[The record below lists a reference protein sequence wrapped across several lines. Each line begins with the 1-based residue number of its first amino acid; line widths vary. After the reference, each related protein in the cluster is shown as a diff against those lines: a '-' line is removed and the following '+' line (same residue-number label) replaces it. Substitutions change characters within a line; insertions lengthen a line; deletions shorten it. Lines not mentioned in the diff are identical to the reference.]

1 MQFSC
6 ELVCSTEVNACFL
19 KKPQGGLDF
28 CVKHCFGNNLCFKF
42 VMPAPDSQQKKKYVF
57 LWLNKGDYFEWVNLA
72 VVQVPSFSLFG
83 TFVIC
88 IKIVWK
94 LQWVTGSPVQGET
107 GCEGGISTFW
117 RITLFLFRVTKW
129 MYLSV
134 LQTNTF
140 LVWQPAAPS
149 TCSAVS
155 NLLNNFTWGLC
166 KQTVGL
172 HSTFVKSAALSFH
185 NLLFSSIAL
194 SVSPFCLCLPCFATR
209 VRSAA
214 RSLLC
219 STALKS
225 TTYSCFAMNSL
236 CCGLILPLSLWVIP
250 LGPDIWLNLNISF
263 LTVFSLNT
271 FLLNHS
277 PW

>member
-28 CVKHCFGNNLCFKF
+28 CVEHCFGNNLCFKF

-57 LWLNKGDYFEWVNLA
+57 LWLNNGDYFEWVNLA

-88 IKIVWK
+88 IKTVWK

-155 NLLNNFTWGLC
+155 NLLNNFTWGL
-166 KQTVGL
+166 
-172 HSTFVKSAALSFH
+172 SANKLWAFTPPLWNRPPWVFTTSCFPPLPSVFH
-185 NLLFSSIAL
+185 RSASACPASPPVSDQLLGACSAPQRWSPPLTAVLPWTL
-194 SVSPFCLCLPCFATR
+194 SV
-209 VRSAA
+209 V
-214 RSLLC
+214 
-219 STALKS
+219 
-225 TTYSCFAMNSL
+225 
-236 CCGLILPLSLWVIP
+236 V
-250 LGPDIWLNLNISF
+250 
-263 LTVFSLNT
+263 
-271 FLLNHS
+271 
-277 PW
+277 